1 MSKNIWDMSLKEA
14 STRPEFYQFMTV
26 GLKDLLFDAYKK
38 AATTYDQLVTKTTSV
53 KDKEGYASLGNVSLP
68 DQVLEGEP
76 FPEKSPPKQDLV
88 EITNI
93 KFGEIIAI
101 TRELIDDEQT
111 GRIKQMPSDLG
122 NAHAKKEDKSV
133 YSVIVAN
140 ATCYDAQA
148 LFSLNHPGYTGGA
161 AIASNDNLYT
171 AVTLTANAIAVAIGM
186 VALWTGHT
194 SEDIL
199 DVAPKAL
206 LVPKRLRYAAHVLT
220 QTQFLPMAYA
230 AGVFG
235 PAAAAGNTSV
245 NPIKEQAL
253 GIISSARLD
262 TSTSG
267 TALTDWYVWT
277 DFPGLIFQWRNALE
291 LMAEGE
297 AGYPNFERDVY
308 RWKSRARWG
317 VKPINWRC
325 GMLVS

>member
-1 MSKNIWDMSLKEA
+1 MSKQIWEMSLKEA
-14 STRPEFYQFMTV
+14 ATRPEFYQFMTV

-38 AATTYDQLVTKTTSV
+38 APTTYGSLVTLATSL
-53 KDKEGYASLGNVSLP
+53 KDKEGYVSLGNVALP

-76 FPEKSPPKQDLV
+76 FPEKSNPKQDLV
-88 EITNI
+88 EITNL

-171 AVTLTANAIAVAIGM
+171 AVTLSANALAVAISM

-194 SEDIL
+194 TEDIL
-199 DVAPKAL
+199 DVTAKSL

-220 QTQFLPMAYA
+220 RSEFLPLAYA
-230 AGVFG
+230 AGVYG
-235 PAAAAGNTSV
+235 PAAAGGTMGK
-245 NPIKEQAL
+245 NPVLEEGL
-253 GIISSARLD
+253 DIISSARLD

-267 TALTDWYVWT
+267 TALTDWYLWT
-277 DFPGLIFQWRNALE
+277 DFPGLIFQWRDKLE
-291 LMAEGE
+291 LLAEGG
-297 AGYPNFERDVY
+297 AGYPNFERDIY

-317 VKPINWRC
+317 VKPTNWRC